1 MAKFT
6 REEAEEI
13 NRELNMT
20 ELSVV
25 RWGILSTAWINEAI
39 IPAIAMS
46 PRSELIA
53 VASRTQEKVD
63 NYAEK
68 HGIPRAYG
76 SYVELLADSDVDAVY
91 VSLPNSL
98 HAEWIVKAARA
109 GKHVL
114 CEKPLVINLEEFKSV
129 EAAARE
135 FSVVVFEAFA
145 NLHHPSIR
153 QALEM
158 VESGVLGDVQFING
172 RGYITLPPEDLDNI
186 RLKPELGGGSLWDI
200 GVYPVSLA
208 IMFAGV
214 GAPVEVWGRQITGV
228 TGVDIAFAGQMR
240 FANDVTAQIS
250 SGICSP
256 PNTRLVIVGEDGTLE
271 LRYPTIPMH
280 VSDQEMKI
288 EHTTSSGEKKTIVI
302 PVANQYQMEVDA
314 LAACIL
320 DGAQPVVPLSDS
332 REFLI
337 TNLALYESAKIG
349 RPVRT
354 GMPLPS
360 S

>member
-1 MAKFT
+1 
-6 REEAEEI
+6 
-13 NRELNMT
+13 
-20 ELSVV
+20 
-25 RWGILSTAWINEAI
+25 
-39 IPAIAMS
+39 MS

-114 CEKPLVINLEEFKSV
+114 CEKPLVISLEEFDAV
-129 EAAARE
+129 EAAARD
-135 FSVVVFEAFA
+135 FNVVVFEAFA

-153 QALEM
+153 HALEM
-158 VESGVLGDVQFING
+158 VRSGALGDVQFING
-172 RGYITLPPEDLDNI
+172 WGYIRLPADDLDNI

-214 GAPVEVWGRQITGV
+214 GAPVEVWGSQITGD

-240 FANDVTAQIS
+240 FSNGVTAQIS

-256 PNTRLVIVGEDGTLE
+256 PNTGLVIVGSDGALE
-271 LRYPTIPMH
+271 LRYPTIPLH
-280 VSDQEMKI
+280 VSDQDMKI
-288 EHTTSSGEKKTIVI
+288 EHTASSGEKKTIVI
-302 PVANQYQMEVDA
+302 PVTNPYQMEVDA
-314 LAACIL
+314 LAECIL
-320 DGAQPVVPLSDS
+320 DEAQPVVPLSNS

-337 TNLALYESAKIG
+337 TNLALHESAKIG
-349 RPVRT
+349 RPVLT
-354 GMPLPS
+354 GTSLPVS
-360 S
+360 

>member
-1 MAKFT
+1 
-6 REEAEEI
+6 
-13 NRELNMT
+13 MT
-20 ELSVV
+20 ELSTV
-25 RWGILSTAWINEAI
+25 RWGLLSTAWINDAI

-63 NYAEK
+63 KYAQK

-76 SYVELLADSDVDAVY
+76 SYVELLADSDIDAVY
-91 VSLPNSL
+91 ISLPNSL
-98 HAEWIVKAARA
+98 HAEWIVKAAQA

-114 CEKPLVINLEEFKSV
+114 CEKPLVISLDEFDAI

-135 FSVVVFEAFA
+135 FKVVVFEAFA

-153 QALEM
+153 HALEM
-158 VESGVLGDVQFING
+158 VRSGALGDIQFING
-172 RGYITLPPEDLDNI
+172 WGYFKLPADDVDNI
-186 RLKPELGGGSLWDI
+186 RLKPELGGGSLWDV

-208 IMFAGV
+208 ITFAGV
-214 GAPVEVWGRQITGV
+214 GAPVEVWGSQITGD

-240 FANDVTAQIS
+240 FANGVTAQIS

-256 PNTRLVIVGEDGTLE
+256 PHKRLVIVGSDGLLE
-271 LRYPTIPMH
+271 IAYPTIP
-280 VSDQEMKI
+280 VNVADQDIKI
-288 EHTTSSGEKKTIVI
+288 EHSTSSGIVTTEDRTIVI
-302 PVANQYQMEVDA
+302 PAANQYQMEVDA

-349 RPVRT
+349 RPVPT
-354 GMPLPS
+354 DTTLPRS
-360 S
+360 

>member
-1 MAKFT
+1 
-6 REEAEEI
+6 
-13 NRELNMT
+13 MT
-20 ELSVV
+20 EMSVV

-76 SYVELLADSDVDAVY
+76 GYDELLNDSDVDAVY

-114 CEKPLVINLEEFKSV
+114 CEKPLVISLEEFDAV
-129 EAAARE
+129 EAAARD
-135 FSVVVFEAFA
+135 FKVVVFEAFA

-153 QALEM
+153 QALGM
-158 VESGVLGDVQFING
+158 VESGALGALQFING
-172 RGYITLPPEDLDNI
+172 WGYFTLPPDDLDNI

-214 GAPVEVWGRQITGV
+214 GAPVEVWGSQIIGD

-256 PNTRLVIVGEDGTLE
+256 LHRGLVIIGEDGVLE
-271 LRYPTIPMH
+271 LGRPIIALDET
-280 VSDQEMKI
+280 DKKMKI
-288 EHTTSSGEKKTIVI
+288 EHTTSYGEKKTIVI
-302 PVANQYQMEVDA
+302 PVTNQYQMEVDA

-320 DGAQPVVPLSDS
+320 DGAQPVLPLSDS

-349 RPVRT
+349 RPVLT
-354 GMPLPS
+354 GTSLPAS
-360 S
+360 

>member
-1 MAKFT
+1 
-6 REEAEEI
+6 
-13 NRELNMT
+13 MT
-20 ELSVV
+20 ELSMV
-25 RWGILSTAWINEAI
+25 RWGLLSTAWINDAI

-63 NYAEK
+63 KYAQK

-76 SYVELLADSDVDAVY
+76 SYVELLADSDIDAVY
-91 VSLPNSL
+91 ISLPNSL
-98 HAEWIVKAARA
+98 HAEWIVKAAQA

-114 CEKPLVINLEEFKSV
+114 CEKPLVISLDEFDAI

-135 FSVVVFEAFA
+135 FKVVVFEAFA

-153 QALEM
+153 HALEL
-158 VESGVLGDVQFING
+158 VRSGALGDIQFING
-172 RGYITLPPEDLDNI
+172 WGYFKLPADDVDNI
-186 RLKPELGGGSLWDI
+186 RLKPELGGGSLWDV

-208 IMFAGV
+208 ITFAGV
-214 GAPVEVWGRQITGV
+214 GAPVEVWGSQITGD

-240 FANDVTAQIS
+240 FANGVTAQIS
-250 SGICSP
+250 SGIYSP
-256 PNTRLVIVGEDGTLE
+256 PSTGLVIVGEDGALE
-271 LRYPTIPMH
+271 LRYPTIPLH
-280 VSDQEMKI
+280 VSDQEMEI
-288 EHTTSSGEKKTIVI
+288 EHTTSSGGNNTIII
-302 PVANQYQMEVDA
+302 PVTNPYQMEVDA
-314 LAACIL
+314 IAACIL

-337 TNLALYESAKIG
+337 TNLALYESANTD

-354 GMPLPS
+354 SMSLPAS
-360 S
+360 

>member
-1 MAKFT
+1 
-6 REEAEEI
+6 
-13 NRELNMT
+13 MT
-20 ELSVV
+20 GLSTV
-25 RWGILSTAWINEAI
+25 RWGLLSTAAINDAI

-63 NYAEK
+63 KYAQK

-76 SYVELLADSDVDAVY
+76 SYVELLADSDIDAVY
-91 VSLPNSL
+91 ISLPNSL
-98 HAEWIVKAARA
+98 HAEWIVKAAQA

-114 CEKPLVINLEEFKSV
+114 CEKPLVISLDEFDAI

-135 FSVVVFEAFA
+135 FKVVVFEAFA

-153 QALEM
+153 HALEL
-158 VESGVLGDVQFING
+158 VRSGALGDIQFING
-172 RGYITLPPEDLDNI
+172 WGYFKLPADDVDNI
-186 RLKPELGGGSLWDI
+186 RLKPELGGGSLWDV

-208 IMFAGV
+208 ITFAGV
-214 GAPVEVWGRQITGV
+214 GAPVEVWGSQITGD

-240 FANDVTAQIS
+240 FANGVTAQIS
-250 SGICSP
+250 SGICSAP
-256 PNTRLVIVGEDGTLE
+256 HKRLVIVGSDGLLE
-271 LRYPTIPMH
+271 IAYPTIP
-280 VSDQEMKI
+280 VNVADQDIKI
-288 EHTTSSGEKKTIVI
+288 EHLTSSGIVTTEDRTIVI
-302 PVANQYQMEVDA
+302 PAANQYQMEVDA

-337 TNLALYESAKIG
+337 TNLALYESANTD

-354 GMPLPS
+354 SMSLPAS
-360 S
+360 

>member
-1 MAKFT
+1 MRK
-6 REEAEEI
+6 EAEETNNML
-13 NRELNMT
+13 NRPEFPL
-20 ELSVV
+20 V
-25 RWGILSTAWINEAI
+25 RWGILSTAAINEAI
-39 IPAIAMS
+39 IRAIAMS

-53 VASRTQEKVD
+53 VASRTQERVD

-76 SYVELLADSDVDAVY
+76 SYDELLNDSDVDAVY

-114 CEKPLVINLEEFKSV
+114 CEKPLVIRLEEFDAV
-129 EAAARE
+129 EAAARDCK
-135 FSVVVFEAFA
+135 VVVFEAFPH
-145 NLHHPSIR
+145 LHHPSIR
-153 QALEM
+153 HALEM
-158 VESGVLGDVQFING
+158 VEAGALGDVQFING
-172 RGYITLPPEDLDNI
+172 RGYFRLPPDDLNNI
-186 RLKPELGGGSLWDI
+186 RLNPELGGGSLWDI

-208 IMFAGV
+208 ITVAGV
-214 GAPVEVWGRQITGV
+214 GAPVEVWGSQITGD

-256 PNTRLVIVGEDGTLE
+256 PNTGLVIVGEDGAIE
-271 LRYPTIPMH
+271 LRHPTIPMH
-280 VSDQEMKI
+280 VSDEEMKI

-302 PVANQYQMEVDA
+302 PVTNPYQMEVDA

-349 RPVRT
+349 RPVLT
-354 GMPLPS
+354 GMSLPES
-360 S
+360 

>member
-1 MAKFT
+1 
-6 REEAEEI
+6 
-13 NRELNMT
+13 MT
-20 ELSVV
+20 GLSTV
-25 RWGILSTAWINEAI
+25 RWGLLSTAAINDAI

-46 PRSELIA
+46 PRSEMIA

-63 NYAEK
+63 KYAQK

-76 SYVELLADSDVDAVY
+76 SYVELLADSDIDAVY
-91 VSLPNSL
+91 ISLPNSL
-98 HAEWIVKAARA
+98 HAEWIVKAAQA

-114 CEKPLVINLEEFKSV
+114 CEKPLVISLDEFDAI

-135 FSVVVFEAFA
+135 FKVVVFEAFA

-153 QALEM
+153 HALEL
-158 VESGVLGDVQFING
+158 VRSGALGDIQFISG
-172 RGYITLPPEDLDNI
+172 RGYFKLPADDVDNI
-186 RLKPELGGGSLWDI
+186 RLKPELGGGSLWDV

-208 IMFAGV
+208 ITFAGV
-214 GAPVEVWGRQITGV
+214 GAPVEVWGSQITGD

-240 FANDVTAQIS
+240 FANGVTAQIS
-250 SGICSP
+250 SGICSAP
-256 PNTRLVIVGEDGTLE
+256 HKRLVIVGSDGLLE
-271 LRYPTIPMH
+271 IAYPTIP
-280 VSDQEMKI
+280 VNVADQDIKI
-288 EHTTSSGEKKTIVI
+288 EHLTSSCIVSTEDRTIVI
-302 PVANQYQMEVDA
+302 PAANQYQMEVDA

-337 TNLALYESAKIG
+337 TDLALYESAKIG

-354 GMPLPS
+354 SMSLPAS
-360 S
+360 